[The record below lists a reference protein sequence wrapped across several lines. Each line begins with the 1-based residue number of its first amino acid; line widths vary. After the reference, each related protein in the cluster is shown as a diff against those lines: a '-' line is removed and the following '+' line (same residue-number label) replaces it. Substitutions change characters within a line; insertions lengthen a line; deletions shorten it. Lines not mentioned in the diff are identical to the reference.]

1 MLPTTTDEPNAEER
15 DSFDGNGT
23 SHDRASS
30 RSWGVCLAIVV
41 VLGAV
46 AIAVRTEPGLNSPA
60 PLQIGDRV
68 PTSVRTQMAPRTR
81 AFVSAK
87 RIEGPLPAPRTA
99 SESPLIRVNVTP
111 GGSEHLQLA
120 ISGPYSIRAVSTSR
134 ATSQPRD
141 SNSSRELSRGD
152 SLSVARVEPAKNGLK
167 IGRATFAVD
176 RLEIVSQSAPS
187 IRVNGHLY
195 RGDVR
200 LFKRTDGRVS
210 AVNVLPIEEYL
221 ASVVDSEMPASFH
234 EAARCAQAII
244 ARTYARYQQAHAD
257 PAAVYDLLNSQRSQ
271 KYLGVE
277 YTDSNGRRLA
287 GESVSSRRAVADT
300 RGIVLQYK
308 ARLFSAYYSAV
319 CGGRTTDGTELFK
332 DAAPVLK
339 SVPCEWCRESK
350 YFRWTADVSERD
362 FLDGLQ
368 DLKPLTAITS
378 IQQTAG
384 PGDGVIS
391 RFRIV
396 DGQQSLG
403 VSGVELRERLPPG
416 TLRSPHFSLTLN
428 KHAVRVAGRGHGHG
442 VGLCQ
447 WGANGQ
453 AHAGKSCFEI
463 VRHYY
468 PGATLVVEE

>member
-1 MLPTTTDEPNAEER
+1 MPHTREAASTKRL
-15 DSFDGNGT
+15 DGP
-23 SHDRASS
+23 RPSS
-30 RSWGVCLAIVV
+30 RA
-41 VLGAV
+41 
-46 AIAVRTEPGLNSPA
+46 
-60 PLQIGDRV
+60 
-68 PTSVRTQMAPRTR
+68 
-81 AFVSAK
+81 
-87 RIEGPLPAPRTA
+87 A
-99 SESPLIRVNVTP
+99 SESALIRVNVTP
-111 GGSEHLQLA
+111 GGSEFLQLA
-120 ISGPYSIRAVSTSR
+120 ISGPYSIHTLSSRGGTSP
-134 ATSQPRD
+134 PREA
-141 SNSSRELSRGD
+141 NASRELSRGD
-152 SLSVARVEPAKNGLK
+152 SLSVARVEPTKNGLK

-176 RLEIVSQSAPS
+176 RLEVVPQTEPS

-195 RGDVR
+195 RGRVR

-234 EAARCAQAII
+234 AAARGAQAIV
-244 ARTYARYQQAHAD
+244 ARTYARYQQDHAD
-257 PAAVYDLLNSQRSQ
+257 PAAVYDLFNSQRSQ

-300 RGIVLQYK
+300 RGVVLQDRG
-308 ARLFSAYYSAV
+308 RLFSAYYSAV
-319 CGGRTTDGTELFK
+319 CGGQTTEGNELFE

-339 SVPCEWCRESK
+339 SVPCEGCREAK
-350 YFRWTADVSERD
+350 YFRWTAEVSERD
-362 FLDGLQ
+362 FLGGIKN
-368 DLKPLTAITS
+368 LKPLTALTS

-391 RFRIV
+391 RFQIR
-396 DGQQSLG
+396 DGQQSLTI
-403 VSGVELRERLPPG
+403 SGVELREQLPTG
-416 TLRSPHFSLTLN
+416 TLRSPHFSLTLS
-428 KHAVRVAGRGHGHG
+428 KRAVRVEGRGHGHG

-468 PGATLVVEE
+468 PGAMLVTEE

>member
-1 MLPTTTDEPNAEER
+1 MEPTTTGPNVRTR
-15 DSFDGNGT
+15 DSFDGHET
-23 SHDRASS
+23 SHCRASS
-30 RSWGVCLAIVV
+30 RSFGVCLAVIVA
-41 VLGAV
+41 LGAV
-46 AIAVRTEPGLNSPA
+46 AFAVRTDPKHSPPA
-60 PLQIGDRV
+60 PLQIGVRI
-68 PTSVRTQMAPRTR
+68 PTSVRTQITPHSRGAAST
-81 AFVSAK
+81 K
-87 RIEGPLPAPRTA
+87 RLDGPQASSQAA
-99 SESPLIRVNVTP
+99 SESSLIRVNITP
-111 GGSEHLQLA
+111 GGSEFLQLA
-120 ISGPYSIRAVSTSR
+120 ISGPYSIHTLSFRGRTSP
-134 ATSQPRD
+134 PREA
-141 SNSSRELSRGD
+141 NAARELSRGD
-152 SLSVARVEPAKNGLK
+152 SLSVARVEPTKSGLK
-167 IGRATFAVD
+167 IGRVTFATD
-176 RLEIVSQSAPS
+176 RLEVVPQTEPS

-195 RGDVR
+195 RGHVR

-210 AVNVLPIEEYL
+210 AVNVVPIEEYL

-234 EAARCAQAII
+234 AAARRAQAIV
-244 ARTYARYQQAHAD
+244 ARTYARYQQDHAD
-257 PAAVYDLLNSQRSQ
+257 PAAVYDLFNSQRSQ

-287 GESVSSRRAVADT
+287 GESASSRRAVADT
-300 RGIVLQYK
+300 RGIVLQDK
-308 ARLFSAYYSAV
+308 GRLFSAYYSAV
-319 CGGRTTDGTELFK
+319 CGGQTTAGSELFE

-350 YFRWTADVSERD
+350 YFRWTADVREQD
-362 FLDGLQ
+362 FLNGLQ
-368 DLKPLTAITS
+368 TGKPLAALTS

-391 RFRIV
+391 RFQIG
-396 DGQQSLG
+396 DGQQSLA

-416 TLRSPHFSLTLN
+416 TLRSPHFRLTLN
-428 KHAVRVAGRGHGHG
+428 KHVVRVEGRGHGHG

>member
-1 MLPTTTDEPNAEER
+1 MVPPTTDEPNAAER

-46 AIAVRTEPGLNSPA
+46 AIAVRTELGLNSPA

-68 PTSVRTQMAPRTR
+68 PTSVRTQMTPRTR
-81 AFVSAK
+81 AVVSAK
-87 RIEGPLPAPRTA
+87 RIEGPLPSPRTA

-111 GGSEHLQLA
+111 GGSEFLQLA
-120 ISGPYSIRAVSTSR
+120 ISGPYSIHALNTSR
-134 ATSQPRD
+134 ATSPPRD
-141 SNSSRELSRGD
+141 SNSSRELARGD
-152 SLSVARVEPAKNGLK
+152 SLSVARVEPTKNGLK
-167 IGRATFAVD
+167 IGRATFAID
-176 RLEIVSQSAPS
+176 RLEIVPQTEPS

-195 RGDVR
+195 RGHVR
-200 LFKRTDGRVS
+200 LFKRTDDRVS
-210 AVNVLPIEEYL
+210 AVNVLPIEDYL

-234 EAARCAQAII
+234 AEARRAQAIV
-244 ARTYARYQQAHAD
+244 ARTYARYQQDHAD
-257 PAAVYDLLNSQRSQ
+257 PAAVYDLFNSQRSQ

-277 YTDSNGRRLA
+277 YTDSHGRRLA
-287 GESVSSRRAVADT
+287 GESASSRRAVSDT
-300 RGIVLQYK
+300 RGIVLQHRD
-308 ARLFSAYYSAV
+308 RLFSAYYSAV
-319 CGGRTTDGTELFK
+319 CGGQTTAGSELFE
-332 DAAPVLK
+332 DVAPVLK

-350 YFRWTADVSERD
+350 YFRWTVDVSERD
-362 FLDGLQ
+362 FLKGLQ
-368 DLKPLTAITS
+368 GLKPLTAITS

-391 RFRIV
+391 RFQIG
-396 DGQQSLG
+396 DGKQSLAVNG
-403 VSGVELRERLPPG
+403 IELRERLPPG

-428 KHAVRVAGRGHGHG
+428 NHAVRAEGRGHGHG

-453 AHAGKSCFEI
+453 AQGGKSSFEI